1 MLYRGTFTLPRL
13 NAHRAVLAAAALT
26 TLVAAALATTLVV
39 FSGQALPRS
48 VRQGL
53 VAASGTP
60 MIIDGPVT
68 SADAA
73 GYTAALHTD
82 LSGALEGTPS
92 AFYHAYW
99 SDPLGLPITGGKN
112 IPIAE
117 AATFGDVTSHAH
129 LVTGAWP
136 AAPARSGPIPTALPA
151 SAAALLHVST
161 GEVLHLRDRVTKRE
175 VSFLVTGLFQAT
187 PGVYWN
193 LNQIA
198 ASGASTLGGFIT
210 YGPLVVNPAVLPG
223 RLAVFG
229 GSWVDQ
235 PDTPAIPLGNFR
247 TVAARVSALRQTVSN
262 SPAIV
267 GLTLNTSLD
276 SVLTGTATS
285 LGVSRSLLAITAVE
299 LFLLAGAALVAAAQL
314 LAAQREGEYA
324 MLAARGAARLQLIR
338 MAMAEAVPLCLV
350 AGIGGAVA
358 GVWLAGRIAAGETGT
373 VAGAWWAPTV
383 VAAGAAVILMAP
395 AALAPT
401 PGDARIRRG
410 RQAAISA
417 ASRAGT
423 DVAVVVLAVLAG
435 WQLRRYTAV
444 SAGSNGSTGIDP
456 VLTLAPALALAGG
469 TIAALRILPFAGK
482 AGDRLAARGRRLTA
496 ALASWQVSRQP
507 LRQGGTVLLIVLAV
521 ATSTLA
527 LAQHQSWL
535 RSNRDQAAFAAGA
548 DVRTDLSQPLPV
560 AQAGRLA
567 RVPAVLGA
575 TPVVVADSA
584 TNAGS
589 PLVALDPGR
598 AAQIALLR
606 PDQSSLPATALFRK
620 IQPRG
625 IRPGVVLQGRAGVI
639 RFTAALGPARLRL
652 PPAAVT
658 ITIDDADGDAYQF
671 PVGTLTA
678 DGRPHT
684 LTVRVAGAGSQVIY
698 PLRVTSIIVDY
709 ALPSARVEAAA
720 TFRVL
725 SVNSA
730 NGSALSGWRA
740 GASSDELTGLTEA
753 YGAPDNTYDLPSV
766 FSSRLGAG
774 AAWTTTFDSGWGST
788 AAFGVF
794 GLFSAPGGPIE
805 GELDLAAPS
814 PVAAASIPGI
824 ATRAFLAAN
833 SANVGDTVSAT
844 IGGGATLG
852 VTIVA
857 VVSTFPTVTSPYGA
871 VIVDLPTIQDYLANQ
886 SLPPLPVSEWWLS
899 TAGQRVPPG
908 LPAALPP
915 GSSVTSVAQLA
926 AALAANPLSAVPQQA
941 LLAIA
946 IAAAVLAIT
955 GCVVAIAV
963 GIRQRRA
970 ENALL
975 AALGVAPGGAARQL
989 CLERLMLGLPSALAG
1004 LVLGAVIAELLVP
1017 AVTLTVTASPPV
1029 PSVLIQFAW
1038 AQALPLALA
1047 VAALPVLVAA
1057 AVIARRPDPAA
1068 ELRTAEAT

>member
-1 MLYRGTFTLPRL
+1 MLSRGTFTLPRL

-53 VAASGTP
+53 AAASGTP

-73 GYTAALHTD
+73 GYTAALHMD
-82 LSGALEGTPS
+82 LTGALEGAPS
-92 AFYHAYW
+92 VFYHAYW

-117 AATFGDVTSHAH
+117 AATLADVTSHAH

-136 AAPARSGPIPTALPA
+136 TIPAPGGPIPAALPA
-151 SAAALLHVST
+151 PAAALLHVST
-161 GEVLHLRDRVTKRE
+161 GEVLHLRDRVTKDE
-175 VSFLVTGLFQAT
+175 VSFLVTGLFQAA

-223 RLAVFG
+223 RLAVFE

-235 PDTPAIPLGNFR
+235 PDTPAIPLDDFR

-262 SPAIV
+262 STAIV

-299 LFLLAGAALVAAAQL
+299 LFLLTAAALVAAAQL

-324 MLAARGAARLQLIR
+324 MLAARGATRLQLIR
-338 MAMAEAVPLCLV
+338 MAMAEAVPLCLI

-358 GVWLAGRIAAGETGT
+358 G
-373 VAGAWWAPTV
+373 AWWAPAV
-383 VAAGAAVILMAP
+383 VAAGAAVIIMAP

-410 RQAAISA
+410 RQAAISV

-423 DVAVVVLAVLAG
+423 DVAVLVLAVLAG

-444 SAGSNGSTGIDP
+444 SSGPSGSTGIDP

-507 LRQGGTVLLIVLAV
+507 VRQGGTVLLIVLAV

-548 DVRTDLSQPLPV
+548 DVRADLSQPLPV
-560 AQAGRLA
+560 AQAGRPA
-567 RVPAVLGA
+567 GVAAVLSA
-575 TPVVVADSA
+575 TPVVIADSA
-584 TNAGS
+584 TNSGS

-598 AAQIALLR
+598 AAQVALLR
-606 PDQSSLPATALFRK
+606 PDQSPLPATALFRE
-620 IQPRG
+620 IQPAG
-625 IRPGVVLQGRAGVI
+625 IRPGVVLAGQTGVI
-639 RFTAALGPARLRL
+639 RLTAALGPARLKL
-652 PPAAVT
+652 SPAAVT

-671 PVGTLTA
+671 PAGTLTA
-678 DGRPHT
+678 DGRAHT

-709 ALPSARVEAAA
+709 PLPSALVKVAA

-725 SVNSA
+725 SVNA
-730 NGSALSGWRA
+730 ATGGALSGWRA
-740 GASSDELTGLTEA
+740 GASSDELTALNQA
-753 YGAPDNTYDLPSV
+753 YGAPDNSYLLPSV
-766 FSSRLGAG
+766 LSSRLGADG
-774 AAWTTTFDSGWGST
+774 AWTTTFDSGWGSV
-788 AAFGVF
+788 AAFGAY
-794 GLFSAPGGPIE
+794 GLYSAPGGPIE

-814 PVAAASIPGI
+814 PVAAGSIPGI
-824 ATRAFLAAN
+824 ATRAFLSAN

-844 IGGGATLG
+844 VGGGATLG

-871 VIVDLPTIQDYLANQ
+871 VIVDLPTVQDYLANQ
-886 SLPPLPVSEWWLS
+886 SLPPLPVTEWWLS
-899 TAGQRVPPG
+899 TAGQRVPPR
-908 LPAALPP
+908 LLAALPP
-915 GSSVTSVAQLA
+915 GSSVTSVAQIA
-926 AALAANPLSAVPQQA
+926 AGLAANPLSAVPQQA

-955 GCVVAIAV
+955 GCCVAIAV

-1029 PSVLIQFAW
+1029 PSVLIQFAS

-1068 ELRTAEAT
+1068 ELRTAEAA

>member
-53 VAASGTP
+53 AEASGTP

-73 GYTAALHTD
+73 GYTAALHRD
-82 LSGALEGTPS
+82 LAGALEGAPS
-92 AFYHAYW
+92 TFYHAYW

-112 IPIAE
+112 IPITE
-117 AATFGDVTSHAH
+117 AATFDDVTSHAH

-136 AAPARSGPIPTALPA
+136 TVPAPSGPIPAALPT

-161 GEVLHLRDRVTKRE
+161 GQVLRLRDRVTKHE
-175 VSFLVTGLFQAT
+175 VSFVVTGLFRAA

-193 LNQIA
+193 LNQID

-235 PDTPAIPLGNFR
+235 PDTPAIPLGSFR
-247 TVAARVSALRQTVSN
+247 MVAARVSGLRQAVSN
-262 SPAIV
+262 SPAIS

-324 MLAARGAARLQLIR
+324 MLAARGATRLQLVW
-338 MAMAEAVPLCLV
+338 MAMAEAVPLCV
-350 AGIGGAVA
+350 IAGIGGAVA
-358 GVWLAGRIAAGETGT
+358 GAWLAGRIAAGETGT
-373 VAGAWWAPTV
+373 VAGAWWASAV
-383 VAAGAAVILMAP
+383 VAAGAAVIIMAP

-417 ASRAGT
+417 ATRTGT
-423 DVAVVVLAVLAG
+423 DVAVLALAVVAG
-435 WQLRRYTAV
+435 WQLRHYTAV
-444 SAGSNGSTGIDP
+444 SAGANGSTGIDP

-469 TIAALRILPFAGK
+469 TIAALRILPFAGR

-527 LAQHQSWL
+527 LAQHQSWE

-548 DVRTDLSQPLPV
+548 DVRADLYQPFPA

-567 RVPAVLGA
+567 ANPAVLGA

-589 PLVALDPGR
+589 PLVALDPG
-598 AAQIALLR
+598 AAAKVALLR
-606 PDQSSLPATALFRK
+606 PDQSPLPATTLFRK
-620 IQPRG
+620 IQPGG
-625 IRPGVVLQGRAGVI
+625 IRPGVVLPGPAAMI
-639 RFTAALGPARLRL
+639 RLTAALGPAQLKL
-652 PPAAVT
+652 APATVT
-658 ITIDDADGDAYQF
+658 ITIDDADGDAYQLTA
-671 PVGTLTA
+671 GTLTA

-684 LTVRVAGAGSQVIY
+684 LAFRVAGAQSQVIY
-698 PLRVTSIIVDY
+698 PLRMTSIIVNY
-709 ALPSARVEAAA
+709 ALPSARVASAA
-720 TFRVL
+720 TFQIL
-725 SVNSA
+725 SVNSST
-730 NGSALSGWRA
+730 GSALSGWRTSA
-740 GASSDELTGLTEA
+740 TSDELIGLTEA
-753 YGAPDNTYDLPSV
+753 YGAPDNSYLIPS
-766 FSSRLGAG
+766 FLSSRLGAG
-774 AAWTTTFDSGWGST
+774 GAWTTTFDSGWGST
-788 AAFGVF
+788 SAFGVF
-794 GLFSAPGGPIE
+794 GLFSAPGGPIG
-805 GELDLAAPS
+805 GELDLAVPS
-814 PVAAASIPGI
+814 AVAAGSIPGI
-824 ATRAFLAAN
+824 ATQAFLTAN

-844 IGGGATLG
+844 VGGGATLG
-852 VTIVA
+852 VRIVA

-871 VIVDLPTIQDYLANQ
+871 VIVDLPTMQDYLANQ
-886 SLPPLPVSEWWLS
+886 SLPPLPVMEWWLS
-899 TAGQRVPPG
+899 TAGHRVPPG
-908 LPAALPP
+908 LLSALPA

-926 AALAANPLSAVPQQA
+926 ARLAANPLSAVPQQA

-955 GCVVAIAV
+955 GCCVAIAV

-989 CLERLMLGLPSALAG
+989 CLERLMLGLPSAVAG

-1017 AVTLTVTASPPV
+1017 AVTLTVRASPPV
-1029 PSVLIQFAW
+1029 PSVITQFAW

-1057 AVIARRPDPAA
+1057 TVIARRPDPAA
-1068 ELRTAEAT
+1068 ELRAAEAA

>member
-53 VAASGTP
+53 IAASGTP
-60 MIIDGPVT
+60 MVIDGPIT

-82 LSGALEGTPS
+82 LTGALEGAPS

-117 AATFGDVTSHAH
+117 AATFDDITSHAR

-136 AAPARSGPIPTALPA
+136 IVPAPGGTIPAALPA

-161 GEVLHLRDRVTKRE
+161 GEVLHLRDRVTKHE
-175 VSFLVTGLFQAT
+175 VSFLVTGLFQAA
-187 PGVYWN
+187 PGAYWN
-193 LNQIA
+193 LDQIA

-223 RLAVFG
+223 RLAVFE

-247 TVAARVSALRQTVSN
+247 TVAARVSALRETVSN

-324 MLAARGAARLQLIR
+324 MLAARGATRLQLVR

-358 GVWLAGRIAAGETGT
+358 GVWLAGRIAARQTGT
-373 VAGAWWAPTV
+373 VAGAWWAPTA

-423 DVAVVVLAVLAG
+423 DVAVLVLAILAG

-444 SAGSNGSTGIDP
+444 SAGPNGSTGIDP

-469 TIAALRILPFAGK
+469 TIAALRILPFAGR

-527 LAQHQSWL
+527 LAQHQSWV

-548 DVRTDLSQPLPV
+548 DVRADLYQPLAP
-560 AQAGRLA
+560 AHAGRLTT
-567 RVPAVLGA
+567 VPAVLDA
-575 TPVVVADSA
+575 TPVVVSDSA

-606 PDQSSLPATALFRK
+606 PDQSPLPATTLFGK

-625 IRPGVVLQGRAGVI
+625 TRPGVVLQGQTGVI
-639 RFTAALGPARLRL
+639 RLTAALGPPQLKL
-652 PPAAVT
+652 TPAAVT
-658 ITIDDADGDAYQF
+658 ITVDDADGDAYQF
-671 PVGTLTA
+671 PAGTLRA

-684 LTVRVAGAGSQVIY
+684 LTVRMAGTGSQVIY

-709 ALPSARVEAAA
+709 ALPPTRVQAAA
-720 TFRVL
+720 TFRIL

-730 NGSALSGWRA
+730 TGSALAGWRTNA
-740 GASSDELTGLTEA
+740 TSDELISLTQA
-753 YGAPDNTYDLPSV
+753 YGAPDNSYLLPSV
-766 FSSRLGAG
+766 LSSRQSAG
-774 AAWTTTFDSGWGST
+774 AAWTTTFDTGWGST
-788 AAFGVF
+788 GAFGVF
-794 GLFSAPGGPIE
+794 GLFSAPGGPVQ

-908 LPAALPP
+908 LLAALPP

-926 AALAANPLSAVPQQA
+926 AGLAANPLSAVPQQA

-955 GCVVAIAV
+955 GCCVAIAV

-1068 ELRTAEAT
+1068 ELRTAEAA

>member
-1 MLYRGTFTLPRL
+1 MLYRGTITLPRL

-53 VAASGTP
+53 TSASGTS
-60 MIIDGPVT
+60 MVIDGPIT
-68 SADAA
+68 SQDAA
-73 GYTAALHTD
+73 GYTATLHTD
-82 LSGALEGTPS
+82 LTRALQGAPS
-92 AFYHAYW
+92 AFYYAYY
-99 SDPLGLPITGGKN
+99 SDPLGLPFASGKN

-117 AATFGDVTSHAH
+117 AATFADVTSHAH

-136 AAPARSGPIPTALPA
+136 TGPARSGPIPAALPA
-151 SAAALLHVST
+151 DAAALLHVST
-161 GEVLHLRDRVTKRE
+161 GEMLHLRDRVTKRE
-175 VSFLVTGLFQAT
+175 VSFLVTGLFQYA
-187 PGVYWN
+187 PGAYWN
-193 LNQIA
+193 LDQIA
-198 ASGASTLGGFIT
+198 ASGASILGGYIT
-210 YGPLVVNPAVLPG
+210 YGPLVVNPAALPG

-247 TVAARVSALRQTVSN
+247 TVAARVTALRQTVSN
-262 SPAIV
+262 SPSID

-299 LFLLAGAALVAAAQL
+299 LFLLAAAALVAVAQL
-314 LAAQREGEYA
+314 LAAQREGEFA
-324 MLAARGAARLQLIR
+324 MLAARGATRRQLVR
-338 MAMAEAVPLCLV
+338 MAMAEAVPLCLL

-358 GVWLAGRIAAGETGT
+358 GVWLAGRIAARETGT
-373 VAGAWWAPTV
+373 VAGAWWAPAA

-401 PGDARIRRG
+401 PGDARVRRG

-423 DVAVVVLAVLAG
+423 DVAVLVLAVLAG

-444 SAGSNGSTGIDP
+444 SAGANGSTGIDP

-469 TIAALRILPFAGK
+469 TIAALRILPFVGRS
-482 AGDRLAARGRRLTA
+482 GDRLAARGRRLTA

-535 RSNRDQAAFAAGA
+535 MSNRDQAAFAAGA
-548 DVRTDLSQPLPV
+548 DVRADLSQPLPF

-575 TPVVVADSA
+575 TPVVIADSA

-589 PLVALDPGR
+589 PIVALDPGR
-598 AAQIALLR
+598 AAQVALLR
-606 PDQSSLPATALFRK
+606 SDQSPLPAAALFRK
-620 IQPRG
+620 IQPGG
-625 IRPGVVLQGRAGVI
+625 IRPGVVLTGQTGVI
-639 RFTAALGPARLRL
+639 RLAAALGPSQLKL
-652 PPAAVT
+652 SPATVA
-658 ITIDDADGDAYQF
+658 ITIDDADGDAYQL
-671 PVGTLTA
+671 PAGTLPA
-678 DGRPHT
+678 DGRAHT
-684 LTVRVAGAGSQVIY
+684 LTVRIAGADDQGIY
-698 PLRVTSIIVDY
+698 PLRLTSIIVDY
-709 ALPSARVEAAA
+709 DLPSARVPTAA
-720 TFRVL
+720 TFRIV

-730 NGSALSGWRA
+730 TGSALAGWRTNA
-740 GASSDELTGLTEA
+740 TSDELISLTQA
-753 YGAPDNTYDLPSV
+753 YGAPDNSYLLPSV
-766 FSSRLGAG
+766 LSSRQGAG
-774 AAWTTTFDSGWGST
+774 AAWTTTFDTGWGT
-788 AAFGVF
+788 TGAFGVF
-794 GLFSAPGGPIE
+794 GLFSAPGGPVQ
-805 GELDLAAPS
+805 GELDLGAPS
-814 PVAAASIPGI
+814 PLVAGSIPGI

-844 IGGGATLG
+844 IGGGATLA
-852 VTIVA
+852 VKIVA
-857 VVSTFPTVTSPYGA
+857 VVSTFPTVTSPFGA
-871 VIVDLPTIQDYLANQ
+871 VIVDLPTVQDYLANQ
-886 SLPPLPVSEWWLS
+886 SLPPLPVTEWWLS
-899 TAGQRVPPG
+899 TAGQRVPPR
-908 LPAALPP
+908 LLTALPP

-926 AALAANPLSAVPQQA
+926 AGLAANPLSAVPQQA

-946 IAAAVLAIT
+946 IASAVLAIT
-955 GCVVAIAV
+955 GCCVAIAV

-1068 ELRTAEAT
+1068 ELRTAEAA

>member
-1 MLYRGTFTLPRL
+1 MLSRGTFTLPRL

-53 VAASGTP
+53 MTASGTP

-82 LSGALEGTPS
+82 LTGALEGAPS

-117 AATFGDVTSHAH
+117 AATLAGVTSHAH

-136 AAPARSGPIPTALPA
+136 TIPAPGGPIPAALPA
-151 SAAALLHVST
+151 PAAALLHVST
-161 GEVLHLRDRVTKRE
+161 GEVLHLRDRVTKHE
-175 VSFLVTGLFQAT
+175 VSFLVTGLFQAA

-223 RLAVFG
+223 RLAVFE

-235 PDTPAIPLGNFR
+235 PDTPAIPLGDFR

-262 SPAIV
+262 STAIV

-299 LFLLAGAALVAAAQL
+299 LFLLAAAALVAAAQL

-324 MLAARGAARLQLIR
+324 MLAARGATRLQLVR
-338 MAMAEAVPLCLV
+338 MAMAEAVPLCLI
-350 AGIGGAVA
+350 AGIGGALA
-358 GVWLAGRIAAGETGT
+358 GVWLAGRIAARESGT
-373 VAGAWWAPTV
+373 VAGAWWAPAV
-383 VAAGAAVILMAP
+383 VAAGAAVIIMAP

-417 ASRAGT
+417 VSRAGT
-423 DVAVVVLAVLAG
+423 DVAVLVLAVLAG

-444 SAGSNGSTGIDP
+444 SSGPSGSTGIDP

-507 LRQGGTVLLIVLAV
+507 VRQGGTILLIVLAV

-548 DVRTDLSQPLPV
+548 DVRADLSQPLPV
-560 AQAGRLA
+560 AQAGRPTA
-567 RVPAVLGA
+567 VPAVLSA
-575 TPVVVADSA
+575 TPVVIADSA
-584 TNAGS
+584 TNSGS

-598 AAQIALLR
+598 AAQVTLLR
-606 PDQSSLPATALFRK
+606 PDQSPLPATALFRE
-620 IQPRG
+620 IQPGG
-625 IRPGVVLQGRAGVI
+625 IRPGVVLAGQNGVI
-639 RFTAALGPARLRL
+639 RLTAALGPARLRL
-652 PPAAVT
+652 SPATVT

-671 PVGTLTA
+671 PAGTLTA
-678 DGRPHT
+678 DGRAHT

-709 ALPSARVEAAA
+709 PLPSARVQVAA

-725 SVNSA
+725 SVNA
-730 NGSALSGWRA
+730 ATGGALSAWRA
-740 GASSDELTGLTEA
+740 GASSDELTSLNQA
-753 YGAPDNTYDLPSV
+753 YGAPDNSYLLPSV
-766 FSSRLGAG
+766 LSSRLGADG
-774 AAWTTTFDSGWGST
+774 AWTTTFDSGWGSV
-788 AAFGVF
+788 AAFGTYGF
-794 GLFSAPGGPIE
+794 YSAPGGPIE
-805 GELDLAAPS
+805 GQLDLAAPS
-814 PVAAASIPGI
+814 PVAAGSIPGI
-824 ATRAFLAAN
+824 ATRAFLSAN

-844 IGGGATLG
+844 VAGGATLG

-871 VIVDLPTIQDYLANQ
+871 VIVDLPTVQDYLANQ
-886 SLPPLPVSEWWLS
+886 SLPPLPVTEWWLS
-899 TAGQRVPPG
+899 TTGQRVPPR
-908 LPAALPP
+908 LLAALPP
-915 GSSVTSVAQLA
+915 GSSVTSVAQIA
-926 AALAANPLSAVPQQA
+926 AGLAANPLSAVPQQA

-955 GCVVAIAV
+955 GCCVAIAV

-1068 ELRTAEAT
+1068 ELRTAEAA

>member
-53 VAASGTP
+53 IAASGTP
-60 MIIDGPVT
+60 MVIDGPIT
-68 SADAA
+68 SEDAA

-82 LSGALEGTPS
+82 VTRALEGAPS
-92 AFYHAYW
+92 AFHYAYY
-99 SDPLGLPITGGKN
+99 SDPLGLPFTSGKN
-112 IPIAE
+112 IPITE
-117 AATFGDVTSHAH
+117 AATFDGVTTHAH

-136 AAPARSGPIPTALPA
+136 TAPGPSGPIPAALPA
-151 SAAALLHVST
+151 NAAALLHVST
-161 GEVLHLRDRVTKRE
+161 GEVLHLRDRVTKHE
-175 VSFLVTGLFQAT
+175 VSFLVTGLFRAA
-187 PGVYWN
+187 PGAYWN

-262 SPAIV
+262 STAIV

-324 MLAARGAARLQLIR
+324 ILAARGATRLQLVR
-338 MAMAEAVPLCLV
+338 MAMAEAIPLCLI
-350 AGIGGAVA
+350 AGTGGAVA
-358 GVWLAGRIAAGETGT
+358 GVWLAGRIAAHQTGT
-373 VAGAWWAPTV
+373 VAGAWWAPAV
-383 VAAGAAVILMAP
+383 VAAGAAVILIAP

-423 DVAVVVLAVLAG
+423 DVAVLVLAVLAG

-444 SAGSNGSTGIDP
+444 SAGPNGSTGIDP
-456 VLTLAPALALAGG
+456 VLALAPALALAGG

-535 RSNRDQAAFAAGA
+535 RSNHDQAAFAAGA
-548 DVRTDLSQPLPV
+548 DVRADLSQPLPV
-560 AQAGRLA
+560 AQADRLA
-567 RVPAVLGA
+567 RVPAVLDA

-606 PDQSSLPATALFRK
+606 PDQSSLPVTALFRK
-620 IQPRG
+620 IQPGG
-625 IRPGVVLQGRAGVI
+625 IRPGVVLAGQTGVI
-639 RFTAALGPARLRL
+639 RLTAALGPARLKL
-652 PPAAVT
+652 PPATVT
-658 ITIDDADGDAYQF
+658 ITIDDADGDAYQL
-671 PVGTLTA
+671 PAGTITA

-684 LTVRVAGAGSQVIY
+684 LAVRLAGASRQVAY
-698 PLRVTSIIVDY
+698 PLRLTSIIVDY
-709 ALPSARVEAAA
+709 DLPSARGQAAA
-720 TFRVL
+720 AFRVL

-730 NGSALSGWRA
+730 TGGALSGWRA
-740 GASSDELTGLTEA
+740 SATSDELIALTQA
-753 YGAPDNTYDLPSV
+753 FGAPDNSYDVPLV
-766 FSSRLGAG
+766 LSSRLGAG
-774 AAWTTTFDSGWGST
+774 AAWTATFDSGFGT
-788 AAFGVF
+788 TGAFGAFGV
-794 GLFSAPGGPIE
+794 FSAPGGPIQ
-805 GELDLAAPS
+805 GELDLAVPS
-814 PVAAASIPGI
+814 PVAGASVPGI

-833 SANVGDTVSAT
+833 SANVGDTVSVT

-871 VIVDLPTIQDYLANQ
+871 VIVDLPTVQDYLANQ
-886 SLPPLPVSEWWLS
+886 SLPPLPVTEWWLS
-899 TAGQRVPPG
+899 TAGQRVPPSLLTA
-908 LPAALPP
+908 LPA

-926 AALAANPLSAVPQQA
+926 AGLAANPLSAVPQHA

-955 GCVVAIAV
+955 GCCVAIAV

-1068 ELRTAEAT
+1068 ELRAAEAA

>member
-1 MLYRGTFTLPRL
+1 MLYRGTRTLPRL

-48 VRQGL
+48 VRQDL
-53 VAASGTP
+53 TAASGTSLD
-60 MIIDGPVT
+60 IDGPVT
-68 SADAA
+68 SAEAA
-73 GYTAALHTD
+73 GYTADLHTD
-82 LSGALEGTPS
+82 LTRALEDAPS

-99 SDPLGLPITGGKN
+99 SDPLGLPATSGKN

-117 AATFGDVTSHAH
+117 AAAFGGITSHAH
-129 LVTGAWP
+129 LVTGSWP
-136 AAPARSGPIPTALPA
+136 AAAASGPIPAALPA
-151 SAAALLHVST
+151 AAAALLHVSP
-161 GEVLHLRDRVTKRE
+161 GAVLRLRDRVTKGE
-175 VSFLVTGLFQAT
+175 VSFLVSGVFQAT

-198 ASGASTLGGFIT
+198 ASGSSTLGGFVT

-223 RLAVFG
+223 RLAVFE

-247 TVAARVSALRQTVSN
+247 AVAEKVSALRQTVSN

-299 LFLLAGAALVAAAQL
+299 LFLLAGAALVATAQL

-324 MLAARGAARLQLIR
+324 MLAARGASRLQLTL
-338 MAMAEAVPLCLV
+338 MAMAEAIPLCLI
-350 AGIGGAVA
+350 AGVGGGLA
-358 GVWLAGRIAAGETGT
+358 GVWLAGRISARATGT
-373 VAGAWWAPTV
+373 LAAAWWAPAV
-383 VAAGAAVILMAP
+383 VAAGAAVIMMAP
-395 AALAPT
+395 AALAPV
-401 PGDARIRRG
+401 PGAARIRRG

-423 DVAVVVLAVLAG
+423 DVAVLVLAVLTG
-435 WQLRRYTAV
+435 WQLRRYSAV
-444 SAGSNGSTGIDP
+444 SAGADGSTGIDP

-469 TIAALRILPFAGK
+469 TIAALRILPAAGK
-482 AGDRLAARGRRLTA
+482 AGDRLAARGRGLTG

-548 DVRTDLSQPLPV
+548 DVRADLSQPLPV
-560 AQAGRLA
+560 GQADRLA
-567 RVPAVLGA
+567 RLPAVVGA

-606 PDQSSLPATALFRK
+606 PDQARLPATALFRR
-620 IQPRG
+620 IQPGG
-625 IRPGVVLQGRAGVI
+625 IRPGVVLAGQTGVI
-639 RFTAALGPARLRL
+639 RLTAALGPARLKL
-652 PPAAVT
+652 SPVAVT
-658 ITIDDADGDAYQF
+658 ISIDDADGDAYQLTA
-671 PVGTLTA
+671 GTLTA

-684 LTVRVAGAGSQVIY
+684 LTVRVAGPGSQVAY
-698 PLRVTSIIVDY
+698 PLRVTSIIANY
-709 ALPSARVEAAA
+709 ALPSARVRAAA

-730 NGSALSGWRA
+730 TGSALSGWRA
-740 GASSDELTGLTEA
+740 SATSDELTALTQA
-753 YGAPDNTYDLPSV
+753 YGAPEAGYEVPSV
-766 FSSRLGAG
+766 LKSRLGAG

-794 GLFSAPGGPIE
+794 GLFNAPGGPIE

-814 PVAAASIPGI
+814 PVAAASVPGI
-824 ATRAFLAAN
+824 ATQAFLAAN
-833 SANVGDTVSAT
+833 SASVGDTVSVT

-871 VIVDLPTIQDYLANQ
+871 VIVDLPTIQDYLASQ
-886 SLPPLPVSEWWLS
+886 SLAPLPVTEWWLS
-899 TAGQRVPPG
+899 TAGHRVPPG
-908 LPAALPP
+908 LAAALPP
-915 GSSVTSVAQLA
+915 GSSVTSVAKLA

-955 GCVVAIAV
+955 GCCVAIAV

-1004 LVLGAVIAELLVP
+1004 LALGVVIAELLVP

-1068 ELRTAEAT
+1068 ELRTAEAA

>member
-1 MLYRGTFTLPRL
+1 MVYRGTFTLSRL

-48 VRQGL
+48 VRQDL
-53 VAASGTP
+53 TTASGTSLV
-60 MIIDGPVT
+60 INGPVT
-68 SADAA
+68 SADAE
-73 GYTAALHTD
+73 GYTADLHADLTRALA
-82 LSGALEGTPS
+82 GAPS

-99 SDPLGLPITGGKN
+99 SDPLGLPVTGGKN

-117 AATFGDVTSHAH
+117 AATLGDVTSHAH
-129 LVTGAWP
+129 LLTGAWP
-136 AAPARSGPIPTALPA
+136 AATAPSGPIPAALPA
-151 SAAALLHVST
+151 SAAALLHVSP
-161 GEVLHLRDRVTKRE
+161 GDVLRLRDRVTKNE

-187 PGVYWN
+187 RGVYWN

-198 ASGASTLGGFIT
+198 ASGSSALGGFVT

-223 RLAVFG
+223 RLAIFE

-267 GLTLNTSLD
+267 GLTLDTNLD

-299 LFLLAGAALVAAAQL
+299 LFLLAGAALVAVAQL

-324 MLAARGAARLQLIR
+324 ILAARGATRLQLTR
-338 MAMAEAVPLCLV
+338 MAMAEAVPLCLI
-350 AGIGGAVA
+350 AGVGGAAA
-358 GVWLAGRIAAGETGT
+358 GVWLAGRIAARATGT
-373 VAGAWWAPTV
+373 LAGAWWAPTA
-383 VAAGAAVILMAP
+383 VAASAAIILIAP

-401 PGDARIRRG
+401 PGAARIRRG
-410 RQAAISA
+410 RQTAASA
-417 ASRAGT
+417 ATRAGT
-423 DVAVVVLAVLAG
+423 DVAVLVLAVLAG
-435 WQLRRYTAV
+435 WQLRRYSAV
-444 SAGSNGSTGIDP
+444 SAGPNGSTGIDP
-456 VLTLAPALALAGG
+456 VLALAPALALAGG
-469 TIAALRILPFAGK
+469 TIAALRILPAAGK
-482 AGDRLAARGRRLTA
+482 AGDWLAARGRRLTT

-548 DVRTDLSQPLPV
+548 DVRADLSQPLPI
-560 AQAGRLA
+560 AQDGRLA
-567 RVPAVLGA
+567 RVPEVLGA
-575 TPVVVADSA
+575 TPVAIADSA

-606 PDQSSLPATALFRK
+606 PDQSPLPLGALFRK
-620 IQPRG
+620 IQPG
-625 IRPGVVLQGRAGVI
+625 GTRPGVVLKAQADVVRL
-639 RFTAALGPARLRL
+639 TAALGPARLRL
-652 PPAAVT
+652 SPATVL
-658 ITIDDADGDAYQF
+658 ITIDDADGNAYQLTA
-671 PVGTLTA
+671 GTLPG

-684 LTVRVAGAGSQVIY
+684 LAARVAGAGSQTIY
-698 PLRVTSIIVDY
+698 PLRVTSITVDY
-709 ALPSARVEAAA
+709 ALPTAPAKAAA

-730 NGSALSGWRA
+730 AGNALSGWRA
-740 GASSDELTGLTEA
+740 GTSSDELTQLSEA
-753 YGAPDNTYDLPSV
+753 YGAPNGSYGFPAIL
-766 FSSRLGAG
+766 SSRPGGGAS
-774 AAWTTTFDSGWGST
+774 WTTTFDAGWGS
-788 AAFGVF
+788 AGVF
-794 GLFSAPGGPIE
+794 GLEYAPAGPIE
-805 GELDLAAPS
+805 GELGLAAPS
-814 PVAAASIPGI
+814 PLAAGPIPGI
-824 ATRAFLAAN
+824 ATQAFLAAN
-833 SANVGDTVSAT
+833 SASVGDTVSAT
-844 IGGGATLG
+844 VGADAALS
-852 VTIVA
+852 VRIVA

-871 VIVDLPTIQDYLANQ
+871 VIVDLPSIQDYLASQ
-886 SLPPLPVSEWWLS
+886 SLAPLPVTQWWLA
-899 TAGQRVPPG
+899 TAGYRVPPG
-908 LPAALPP
+908 LQAALPP
-915 GSSVTSVAQLA
+915 GSSVTSVLQLA
-926 AALAANPLSAVPQQA
+926 AGLAANPMSAVPQQA

-946 IAAAVLAIT
+946 IAAAVLAVT
-955 GCVVAIAV
+955 GCCVAIAV

-1017 AVTLTVTASPPV
+1017 AVTLTVSASLPVPPV
-1029 PSVLIQFAW
+1029 IIAFDW
-1038 AQALPLALA
+1038 AQTLPLALA
-1047 VAALPVLVAA
+1047 VAALPVLVAS

-1068 ELRTAEAT
+1068 ELRTAEAA

>member
-1 MLYRGTFTLPRL
+1 MVFRGTFMLPRL

-53 VAASGTP
+53 IAASGTP

-68 SADAA
+68 SANAA
-73 GYTAALHTD
+73 GYTAALHRD
-82 LSGALEGTPS
+82 LTGALAGAPS

-99 SDPLGLPITGGKN
+99 SDPLGLPITGGKDV
-112 IPIAE
+112 PIAE
-117 AATFGDVTSHAH
+117 AAAFDDVTSHAR

-136 AAPARSGPIPTALPA
+136 TAPAAGGPIPAALPA
-151 SAAALLHVST
+151 SAATLLHVST
-161 GEVLHLRDRVTKRE
+161 GQVLRLRDRVTKHE
-175 VSFLVTGLFQAT
+175 VSFLVTGLFRAA

-193 LNQIA
+193 LDQID

-235 PDTPAIPLGNFR
+235 PDTRAIPIGNFR

-262 SPAIV
+262 SPAIA

-324 MLAARGAARLQLIR
+324 MLAARGGTRLQLIR
-338 MAMAEAVPLCLV
+338 MAMSEAIPLCAI

-358 GVWLAGRIAAGETGT
+358 GVWLAGRIAAGQSGT
-373 VAGAWWAPTV
+373 VAGAWWAPVV
-383 VAAGAAVILMAP
+383 VAAGAAIIIMAP

-417 ASRAGT
+417 ASRAGA
-423 DVAVVVLAVLAG
+423 DVAVLVLAVLAG
-435 WQLRRYTAV
+435 WQLRHYTAV
-444 SAGSNGSTGIDP
+444 SAGPSGGTGIDP

-469 TIAALRILPFAGK
+469 TIAALRILPFAGR

-527 LAQHQSWL
+527 LAQHQSWE

-548 DVRTDLSQPLPV
+548 DVRADLYQPLPA

-567 RVPAVLGA
+567 ALPSVLGA
-575 TPVVVADSA
+575 TPVVIADSA

-589 PLVALDPGR
+589 PLIALDPGR

-606 PDQSSLPATALFRK
+606 PDQSRLSATALFGK

-625 IRPGVVLQGRAGVI
+625 IRPGVGLPGPDAVI
-639 RFTAALGPARLRL
+639 RLTAALGPAQLKL
-652 PPAAVT
+652 HPATVT
-658 ITIDDADGDAYQF
+658 ITVDDADGDAYQLTA
-671 PVGTLTA
+671 GTLTA

-684 LTVRVAGAGSQVIY
+684 LAFRVAGAQSQVIY

-709 ALPSARVEAAA
+709 DLPPARVAGGA
-720 TFRVL
+720 TFRIL

-730 NGSALSGWRA
+730 TGNALSGWRSNA
-740 GASSDELTGLTEA
+740 TSDELISLTQA
-753 YGAPDNTYDLPSV
+753 FGAPDNSYLLPSV
-766 FSSRLGAG
+766 LSSRVGAG
-774 AAWTTTFDSGWGST
+774 SAWTTTFDTGWGT
-788 AAFGVF
+788 TGAFGVF
-794 GLFSAPGGPIE
+794 GLFSAPGGPVQ

-814 PVAAASIPGI
+814 AVAAGSIPGI
-824 ATRAFLAAN
+824 ATQAFLNAN
-833 SANVGDTVSAT
+833 SANAGDTVSAT

-871 VIVDLPTIQDYLANQ
+871 VIVDLPTVQDYLANQ

-899 TAGQRVPPG
+899 TAGQRMPPG
-908 LPAALPP
+908 LPSALPA
-915 GSSVTSVAQLA
+915 GSTVTSVAQLA
-926 AALAANPLSAVPQQA
+926 AGLAANPLSAVPQQA

-955 GCVVAIAV
+955 GCCVAIAV

-1004 LVLGAVIAELLVP
+1004 LVLGAVVAELLVP
-1017 AVTLTVTASPPV
+1017 AVTLTVRASPPV
-1029 PSVLIQFAW
+1029 PSVITQFAW

-1068 ELRTAEAT
+1068 ELRTAEAV